1 MYAQQIYAQQMQYQ
15 NPQMTQYLQQLQ
27 QQTVR
32 QKTVKGVINII
43 QFVVSYLGRRHD
55 ISEPLPNVGVD
66 VLNISYIIYH
76 IIYIIY
82 ISYIIYH
89 IIYRNNLS
97 ILNVLSHPHFG
108 RLLKSFLRQGNSR
121 FTF

>member
-15 NPQMTQYLQQLQ
+15 NPQMTQYLQQFQ

-32 QKTVKGVINII
+32 QKTVEGVINII

-66 VLNISYIIYH
+66 VLNISYIIYG
-76 IIYIIY
+76 
-82 ISYIIYH
+82 
-89 IIYRNNLS
+89 NNLS